1 MTWKEKLRQASFRGI
16 EFYVSSSDVE
26 GGRRIAK
33 HEFPQKDIPFVED
46 LGKKAKSFPIEA
58 YVLGDD
64 YMERRDLLID
74 ALDKEGPGLLVHP
87 YYGELNLQVS
97 DWKVKETKDEG
108 GIATFAITFEQT
120 GEINYPVSFEN
131 NTNILNTKADKL
143 DESLAQNMNK
153 NFKTNILSSYKK
165 AVGFI
170 KDTTK
175 SLENFM
181 SPIASLVNIAEE
193 VSKGINDIATEA
205 MALARSPLTLAY
217 NLQNAIKRIQNI
229 PEYAKDIMKAY
240 SLLNKTFFEYFDEID
255 ETEEPETKAENLN
268 KTNAKSMKQLL
279 CLTIA
284 GAMARTANNMNF
296 TTYDDAENTK
306 NLITEIIDEI
316 IATTDDDDI
325 FKDAVDLKIALSKI
339 LPPENQI
346 LKNIVLYELKDTLPS
361 IVLCYDIYAN
371 LDNEQDILDRNK
383 IENPAMMIG
392 GKEVE
397 VVV

>member
-1 MTWKEKLRQASFRGI
+1 MWKEKLRQASFRGI
-16 EFYVSSSDVE
+16 EFYVSSSDIE

-58 YVLGDD
+58 YVIGDD
-64 YMERRDLLID
+64 YMDRRDLLID
-74 ALDKEGPGLLVHP
+74 ALDKEGSGLLVHP

-108 GIATFAITFEQT
+108 GMATFSITFEQT
-120 GEINYPVSFEN
+120 GDINYPLSLEN
-131 NTNILNTKADKL
+131 NANILNTRADKL

-153 NFKTNILSSYKK
+153 SFKTNILSNYKK
-165 AVGFI
+165 AIGFI

-193 VSKGINDIATEA
+193 VSKDINDIVTEA

-240 SLLNKTFFEYFDEID
+240 SLLNKNFFEYFDEIS

-268 KTNAKSMKQLL
+268 RTNSKSMKQML

-284 GAMARTANNMNF
+284 GAMARTANNMSF
-296 TTYDDAENTK
+296 TTYADAENTK
-306 NLITEIIDEI
+306 NLITDIIDEI
-316 IATTDDDDI
+316 IADTDDDDI
-325 FKDAVDLKIALSKI
+325 FKDAFDLKIALSKI
-339 LPPENQI
+339 LPPENQV
-346 LKNIVLYELKDTLPS
+346 LKNIVLYEIKDTTPS
-361 IVLCYDIYAN
+361 IVLCYDIYGN
-371 LDNEQDILDRNK
+371 LDNEQDILDRNNIK
-383 IENPAMMIG
+383 NPAMIIG